1 MARALANVF
10 QLGVKELRSLY
21 ADPVLLLLM
30 LYTFTV
36 AVYQIAQNVHMEV
49 TDAAVAVIDED
60 QSQLSHRIA
69 DAILPPEFKTPVE
82 LNATQVDPGLEAGDF
97 IFALTIPHGF
107 ERDIL
112 DGNKPELQLDVDATA
127 MAMAGNGAVYLES
140 IVLRELAVAQGSAA
154 STISTLPFQ
163 VVTRAA
169 FNPNLSSR
177 SFMAVMRLTENI
189 TILAIILTGAAFI
202 REREHG
208 TIEHLLVMP
217 VTPFEIMC
225 AKIWA
230 NGAAV
235 LAATALSL
243 YAVVRGLLDI
253 QVSGSVP
260 LFLAG
265 AALYLFAVTALGI
278 FIATLVRSM
287 PQFGLLSI
295 PIFTVMNLLSG
306 ATTPLESMPD
316 WLQAVMQISPST
328 HFVKFT
334 QSVLFR
340 GAGLDLVWRQLLPVG
355 GLGLAL
361 FLLAW
366 ARFRRAIAA
375 A

>member
-1 MARALANVF
+1 VGRRFANVF
-10 QLGVKELRSLY
+10 RLGVKELRSLY

-30 LYTFTV
+30 LYTFTL
-36 AVYQIAQNVHMEV
+36 AIYQITQNVHMEV

-60 QSQLSHRIA
+60 HSRLSHRIA
-69 DAILPPEFKTPVE
+69 DAILPPQFKPPVE
-82 LNATQVDPGLEAGDF
+82 LDAPQVDSGLERGDF

-107 ERDIL
+107 ERDIM
-112 DGNKPELQLDVDATA
+112 DGRKPALQLDVDATA
-127 MAMAGNGAVYLES
+127 MSMAGNGAVYLQS
-140 IVLRELAVAQGSAA
+140 IVLRELAVALNTDVDA
-154 STISTLPFQ
+154 SSLPFQ
-163 VVTRAA
+163 VITRAA

-177 SFMAVMRLTENI
+177 SFMAIMQLTENI

-243 YAVVRGLLDI
+243 YAIVRGLLAI
-253 QVSGSVP
+253 EIAGSVP

-265 AALYLFAVTALGI
+265 TGLYLFSATALGI
-278 FIATLVRSM
+278 FLATLARSM

-295 PIFTVMNLLSG
+295 PVFTVMNLLSG
-306 ATTPLESMPD
+306 AATPLESMPE
-316 WLQAVMQISPST
+316 WLQTTMQISPST
-328 HFVKFT
+328 HFVKFA

-340 GAGLDLVWRQLLPVG
+340 DAGVDLVWRHLLPIAV
-355 GLGLAL
+355 LGLAL
-361 FLLAW
+361 FAIAW
-366 ARFRRAIAA
+366 ARFRRAITAV
-375 A
+375 

>member
-1 MARALANVF
+1 MEQGIANVF
-10 QLGVKELRSLY
+10 RLGVKELRSLY

-30 LYTFTV
+30 LYTFTF

-49 TDAAVAVIDED
+49 TDAAVAIVDED
-60 QSQLSHRIA
+60 HSRLSHRIA
-69 DAILPPEFKTPVE
+69 DAILPPQFKPPPE
-82 LNATQVDPGLEAGDF
+82 LNSDELDPGLERGEF

-107 ERDIL
+107 ERDL
-112 DGNKPELQLDVDATA
+112 MDGRKPALQLDVDATA
-127 MAMAGNGAVYLES
+127 MSMAGNGAVYLES
-140 IVLRELAVAQGSAA
+140 IVLRELAAAQN
-154 STISTLPFQ
+154 TDLNISSLPFQ

-177 SFMAVMRLTENI
+177 SYMAIMQLTENI
-189 TILAIILTGAAFI
+189 TIMAIILTGAAFI

-235 LAATALSL
+235 LTATALSL
-243 YAVVRGLLDI
+243 YAVVRGLLAIDLP
-253 QVSGSVP
+253 GSAP

-265 AALYLFAVTALGI
+265 TGLYLFSATALGI
-278 FIATLVRSM
+278 FLATLARSM

-295 PIFTVMNLLSG
+295 PVFTVMNLLSG
-306 ATTPLESMPD
+306 AATPLESMPE
-316 WLQAVMQISPST
+316 WLQTTMQISPST
-328 HFVKFT
+328 HFVKFA

-340 GAGLDLVWRQLLPVG
+340 DAGLDLVWRHLLPIA

-361 FLLAW
+361 FAVAW

>member
-1 MARALANVF
+1 MAVNVF
-10 QLGVKELRSLY
+10 RLGVKELRSLY

-30 LYTFTV
+30 LYTFTI
-36 AVYQIAQNVHMEV
+36 AIYQITQNVRMEV
-49 TDAAVAVIDED
+49 TDAAIAVIDED
-60 QSQLSHRIA
+60 QSPLSHRIV

-82 LNATQVDPGLEAGDF
+82 LDAAQVDPGLEAGDF

-107 ERDIL
+107 ERDL
-112 DGNKPELQLDVDATA
+112 MDGRKPELQLDVDATA
-127 MAMAGNGAVYLES
+127 MSMAGNGAVYLES
-140 IVLRELAVAQGSAA
+140 IILREIAAAQGNA
-154 STISTLPFQ
+154 SISSLPFQ
-163 VVTRAA
+163 VVVRAA
-169 FNPNLSSR
+169 FNPNLGSR
-177 SFMAVMRLTENI
+177 SFMAIMPLTENI

-225 AKIWA
+225 AKVWA

-253 QVSGSVP
+253 QVAGSIP
-260 LFLAG
+260 FFLAG

-278 FIATLVRSM
+278 FLATLARSM

-295 PIFTVMNLLSG
+295 PVFTVMSLLSG
-306 ATTPLESMPD
+306 AATPLESMPE
-316 WLQAVMQISPST
+316 WLQATMQASPST

-340 GAGLDLVWRQLLPVG
+340 GAGLDLVWLHMVPIG
-355 GLGLAL
+355 ALGLLL
-361 FLLAW
+361 FLVAW

-375 A
+375 V

>member
-1 MARALANVF
+1 MGQGMANVF
-10 QLGVKELRSLY
+10 RLGVKELRSLY

-36 AVYQIAQNVHMEV
+36 AIYQITQNVHMEV

-60 QSQLSHRIA
+60 QSRLSHRIA
-69 DAILPPEFKTPVE
+69 DAILPPQFKPPLE
-82 LNATQVDPGLEAGDF
+82 LDAGALDLGLERGDF

-107 ERDIL
+107 ERDVI
-112 DGNKPELQLDVDATA
+112 DNRQPTLQLDVDATA
-127 MAMAGNGAVYLES
+127 MSMAGNGAVYLET
-140 IVLRELAVAQGSAA
+140 IVLRELAAAQDLEPGTA
-154 STISTLPFQ
+154 SLPFR

-177 SFMAVMRLTENI
+177 SFMAIMQLVQNI
-189 TILAIILTGAAFI
+189 TIMTIILTGAAFI

-217 VTPFEIMC
+217 VTPLEIMC

-235 LAATALSL
+235 LTATALSL
-243 YAVVRGLLDI
+243 YAVVRGLLAI
-253 QVSGSVP
+253 ELPGSAP

-265 AALYLFAVTALGI
+265 TALYLFSATALGI
-278 FIATLVRSM
+278 FLATLARSM

-295 PIFTVMNLLSG
+295 PVFTVMNLLSG
-306 ATTPLESMPD
+306 AATPLESMPE
-316 WLQAVMQISPST
+316 WLQTAMQISPST
-328 HFVKFT
+328 HFVKFA

-340 GAGLDLVWRQLLPVG
+340 DAGWDLVWRHLLPIA
-355 GLGLAL
+355 GLGCVL
-361 FLLAW
+361 FVAAW
-366 ARFRRAIAA
+366 VRFRRAITTA
-375 A
+375 

>member
-1 MARALANVF
+1 MGQSISNVLR
-10 QLGVKELRSLY
+10 LGVKELRSLY

-30 LYTFTV
+30 LYTFTI
-36 AVYQIAQNVHMEV
+36 AIYQIAQNVRMEV
-49 TDAAVAVIDED
+49 TDVAIAVVDED
-60 QSQLSHRIA
+60 RSQLSHRIA
-69 DAILPPEFKTPVE
+69 DALLPPEFKPPIETDVE
-82 LNATQVDPGLEAGDF
+82 AVDPGLERGDF
-97 IFALTIPHGF
+97 VFALTIPHNF

-112 DGNKPELQLDVDATA
+112 AGRVPTLQLDVDATA
-127 MAMAGNGAVYLES
+127 MSLAGNGAVYVES
-140 IVLRELAVAQGSAA
+140 IVLREIAA
-154 STISTLPFQ
+154 ARGGDVSSSILPFE

-177 SFMAVMRLTENI
+177 PFLAIMQLTENV
-189 TILAIILTGAAFI
+189 TLLAIILTGAAFI

-230 NGAAV
+230 NGTAV

-243 YAVVRGLLDI
+243 YATVRGVLGVEI
-253 QVSGSVP
+253 AGSAP

-265 AALYLFAVTALGI
+265 TGLYLFAATALGI
-278 FIATLVRSM
+278 FLATLARSM

-306 ATTPLESMPD
+306 AATPLESMPE
-316 WLQAVMQISPST
+316 WLQTAMEISPST
-328 HFVKFT
+328 HFVKFA

-340 GAGLDLVWRQLLPVG
+340 GAGLDLVWRQLLPI
-355 GLGLAL
+355 GLIGLAL
-361 FLLAW
+361 FSIAW
-366 ARFRRAIAA
+366 LRFRRAIATA
-375 A
+375 

>member
-1 MARALANVF
+1 M
-10 QLGVKELRSLY
+10 
-21 ADPVLLLLM
+21 
-30 LYTFTV
+30 
-36 AVYQIAQNVHMEV
+36 
-49 TDAAVAVIDED
+49 
-60 QSQLSHRIA
+60 
-69 DAILPPEFKTPVE
+69 
-82 LNATQVDPGLEAGDF
+82 
-97 IFALTIPHGF
+97 
-107 ERDIL
+107 
-112 DGNKPELQLDVDATA
+112 DVDATA
-127 MAMAGNGAVYLES
+127 MAMAGNGAIYLES

-154 STISTLPFQ
+154 STTSTLPFQ

-278 FIATLVRSM
+278 FLARRGVGIEA
-287 PQFGLLSI
+287 
-295 PIFTVMNLLSG
+295 
-306 ATTPLESMPD
+306 
-316 WLQAVMQISPST
+316 
-328 HFVKFT
+328 
-334 QSVLFR
+334 
-340 GAGLDLVWRQLLPVG
+340 GAGQVKRAPHHQHAHVK
-355 GLGLAL
+355 
-361 FLLAW
+361 
-366 ARFRRAIAA
+366 RRH
-375 A
+375 

>member
-1 MARALANVF
+1 MDRGFANILR
-10 QLGVKELRSLY
+10 LGVKELRSLY

-30 LYTFTV
+30 LYTFTI
-36 AVYQIAQNVHMEV
+36 AIYQITQNVHMEV
-49 TDAAVAVIDED
+49 TDAAIAVVDED
-60 QSQLSHRIA
+60 RSQLSRRIS
-69 DAILPPEFKTPVE
+69 DALLPPQFKPAID
-82 LNATQVDPGLEAGDF
+82 LDSAAVDPGLERGDF

-112 DGNKPELQLDVDATA
+112 DGRHPVLQLDVDATA
-127 MAMAGNGAVYLES
+127 MSMAGNGAVYVES
-140 IVLRELAVAQGSAA
+140 IVLREIAAAEDSDVKSA
-154 STISTLPFQ
+154 LPFQ

-177 SFMAVMRLTENI
+177 SFMGIMQLTENI
-189 TILAIILTGAAFI
+189 TVLAIILTGAALI

-243 YAVVRGLLDI
+243 FAVVRGLLAI
-253 QVSGSVP
+253 ELAGSVP
-260 LFLAG
+260 LFLGG
-265 AALYLFAVTALGI
+265 AALYLFAATSLGI
-278 FIATLVRSM
+278 FLATLAKSM

-295 PIFTVMNLLSG
+295 PIFIVMNLLSG
-306 ATTPLESMPD
+306 AATPLESMPE
-316 WLQAVMQISPST
+316 WLQAAMQVSPST

-340 GAGLDLVWRQLLPVG
+340 GAGIDLVWRHLLPIGAIGSV
-355 GLGLAL
+355 L
-361 FLLAW
+361 FVLAW
-366 ARFRRAIAA
+366 MRFHRAITTG
-375 A
+375 

>member
-1 MARALANVF
+1 MGQGAANVF
-10 QLGVKELRSLY
+10 RLGVKELRSLY

-30 LYTFTV
+30 LYTFTF
-36 AVYQIAQNVHMEV
+36 AVYQITQNVHMEV

-60 QSQLSHRIA
+60 HSRLSHRIA
-69 DAILPPEFKTPVE
+69 DAILPPQFKTPVE
-82 LNATQVDPGLEAGDF
+82 LNAAGLDQGLERGDF

-107 ERDIL
+107 ERDL
-112 DGNKPELQLDVDATA
+112 MDGRQPALQLDVDATA
-127 MAMAGNGAVYLES
+127 MSMAGNGAVYLES
-140 IVLRELAVAQGSAA
+140 IVLRELAEAQNADLN
-154 STISTLPFQ
+154 ISSLPFQ
-163 VVTRAA
+163 IVTRAA

-177 SFMAVMRLTENI
+177 SYMAIMQLTENI
-189 TILAIILTGAAFI
+189 TIMAIILTGAAFI

-235 LAATALSL
+235 LVATALSL
-243 YAVVRGLLDI
+243 YAVVRGLLAIDLP
-253 QVSGSVP
+253 GSAP

-265 AALYLFAVTALGI
+265 TTLYLFSATALGI
-278 FIATLVRSM
+278 FLATLARSM

-295 PIFTVMNLLSG
+295 PVFTVMNLLSG
-306 ATTPLESMPD
+306 AATPLESMPE
-316 WLQAVMQISPST
+316 WLQTTMQISPST
-328 HFVKFT
+328 HFVKFA

-340 GAGLDLVWRQLLPVG
+340 DAGLDLVWRHLLPIA
-355 GLGLAL
+355 GLGFAL
-361 FLLAW
+361 FVVAW

>member
-1 MARALANVF
+1 MGRSLANILR
-10 QLGVKELRSLY
+10 LGVKELRSLY

-30 LYTFTV
+30 LYTFTI
-36 AVYQIAQNVHMEV
+36 AIYQIAQNVRMEV
-49 TDAAVAVIDED
+49 TDAAIAVVDED
-60 QSQLSHRIA
+60 KSQLSRRIS
-69 DAILPPEFKTPVE
+69 DALLPPQFKPAIE
-82 LNATQVDPGLEAGDF
+82 LDAAAVDPGLEHGDF

-107 ERDIL
+107 ERDVL
-112 DGNKPELQLDVDATA
+112 DGRHPALQLDVDATA
-127 MAMAGNGAVYLES
+127 MSMAGNGAVYVES
-140 IVLRELAVAQGSAA
+140 IVFREIAAEGSDVKSA
-154 STISTLPFQ
+154 LPFQ

-177 SFMAVMRLTENI
+177 SFMSIMQLTENV
-189 TILAIILTGAAFI
+189 TVLALILTGAALI

-243 YAVVRGLLDI
+243 FAVVRGVLAI
-253 QVSGSVP
+253 QLAGSIP

-265 AALYLFAVTALGI
+265 AAIYLFAATSLGI
-278 FIATLVRSM
+278 FLATLARSM

-295 PIFTVMNLLSG
+295 PIFIVMNLLSG
-306 ATTPLESMPD
+306 AATPLESMPE
-316 WLQAVMQISPST
+316 WLQAAMQVSPST

-340 GAGLDLVWRQLLPVG
+340 GAELDLVSRHLLAIG
-355 GLGLAL
+355 GIGCVLFGLAWL
-361 FLLAW
+361 
-366 ARFRRAIAA
+366 RFRRAIAA